1 MLEVLRV
8 LNHHIIPSPS
18 TAPTTTAT
26 SAPTTP
32 RNCPVAA
39 TYASAARRTT
49 SPVTAEN
56 NMLKQSD
63 FSRPS
68 SPPTFPHATGKSPRD
83 SSPTRVVVRFDRQ
96 ATQNRPPP
104 TQVCLTTIYLA
115 VDKALSGP
123 IGGSGFLA
131 GAQWTQNGNLVL
143 HPALDFCTAKFIAEQ
158 CDLIWA
164 VIRPLMGLKEKHPC
178 PIFDTDEKWHTV
190 VFHGVPMPAARRT
203 EAFTPSIVRAWAA
216 PRGEVMGH
224 SVLCRPEDFQ
234 TRRSVALRV
243 SLSSEADAQKLIE
256 NGGYM
261 LGARCRVSR
270 YVEKPRKAPSM
281 S

>member
-1 MLEVLRV
+1 MARVLRV

-18 TAPTTTAT
+18 TAPTTTPT

-32 RNCPVAA
+32 QNCPVAA
-39 TYASAARRTT
+39 TYALAAHRTT
-49 SPVTAEN
+49 SPVTSEN
-56 NMLKQSD
+56 HILKQSD

-68 SPPTFPHATGKSPRD
+68 SPPTFPHAAGKSPRD

-96 ATQNRPPP
+96 ATQNCPPP
-104 TQVCLTTIYLA
+104 TQVCPMTIYSA
-115 VDKALSGP
+115 VDKALSGL
-123 IGGSGFLA
+123 IRGSGFLA

-143 HPALDFCTAKFIAEQ
+143 HPTLDFCTAKFIAEQ

-164 VIRPLMGLKEKHPC
+164 VICPLMGRKEKHPL
-178 PIFDTDEKWHTV
+178 
-190 VFHGVPMPAARRT
+190 VFHGVPMLAARRT

-216 PRGEVMGH
+216 LRGEVMGH
-224 SVLCRPEDFQ
+224 AVLCRPEDFQ
-234 TRRSVALRV
+234 TRHSVALQV
-243 SLSSEADAQKLIE
+243 SLLSEADARKFIE

-261 LGARCRVSR
+261 LGACCRVSR
-270 YVEKPRKAPSM
+270 YVEKPRKASSM